1 MAHPKR
7 REFAASAQS
16 ATPSDRLTECLGAVE
31 QRVIGE
37 LLRVRHRQI
46 VEAPIPSRLLDLAKA
61 LEDAPVAPESR
72 RPPKG

>member
-1 MAHPKR
+1 MAHPER
-7 REFAASAQS
+7 REFAASAQR
-16 ATPSDRLTECLGAVE
+16 AAPCERLTECLGTVE

-46 VEAPIPSRLLDLAKA
+46 VEAPIPSRILDLLKA
-61 LEDAPVAPESR
+61 LEHAPIPPESQ